1 MIRTVF
7 KFDNLNPLI
16 RSCSVKVYTV
26 MPPKRYSTNSTYI
39 RYAKSFQ
46 KMEKKRLNNVNI
58 CNSKQ

>member
-46 KMEKKRLNNVNI
+46 KMEKKV
-58 CNSKQ
+58 K